1 MDDGGCTASSLYP
14 ERCTVVGRV
23 VTSVARFQ
31 RSLLSAREHQHEV
44 DADLEQRGP
53 RGSDKG
59 TCELGDDNLGP

>member
-1 MDDGGCTASSLYP
+1 
-14 ERCTVVGRV
+14 VVGRV